1 MKRAAVVLVS
11 LLGAGTLGTANAAI
25 VETDLGSLSDGA
37 TGLIGN
43 FFTTADTFSD
53 TFSFTLPALST
64 FGASVFSTG
73 LTDVSWTIRSGN
85 TTLFS
90 GPFSNGEY
98 TFGNLAPGAYT
109 ASVFGTSSI
118 NSGYFVQYAVTAVPE
133 AETWLMILMG
143 LGLAGYQLRRKH
155 NMLRQQA
162 LPNGEGRGEPVTPSF
177 PQMALQA

>member
-1 MKRAAVVLVS
+1 MKRAAILAS
-11 LLGAGTLGTANAAI
+11 LIGAATIGTANAAI
-25 VETDLGSLSDGA
+25 METHLGSLSDGA

-64 FGASVFSTG
+64 FSASTMSSG
-73 LTDVSWTIRSGN
+73 LTDVFWTISSDNN
-85 TTLFS
+85 TVFS

-109 ASVFGTSSI
+109 ASVFGNSSI

-143 LGLAGYQLRRKH
+143 LGLIGYQLRRKH
-155 NMLRQQA
+155 NLLRQQA
-162 LPNGEGRGEPVTPSF
+162 LPNGEGRDAPAMPSF